1 MSLIKLKL
9 NNNNTVTASGWANPD
24 TRQVG
29 ETTTDG
35 FTIYDIN
42 QDEIDALV
50 VNRTKLISNHLV
62 VDSDYVSPVETPTE
76 PQPSDT
82 DKALAA
88 LSYQQMTTTQDIT
101 TLQTQN
107 AQMAYQLMMIQQGG
121 EK

>member
-9 NNNNTVTASGWANPD
+9 AADNTVTASGWANPD

-50 VNRTKLISNHLV
+50 VNHTKLINNHLV
-62 VDSDYVSPVETPTE
+62 IDADYVPPVETPNDPE
-76 PQPSDT
+76 PSDT

-88 LSYQQMTTTQDIT
+88 LSYQQMTTTQDVT
-101 TLQTQN
+101 ALQTQN

-121 EK
+121 EA

>member
-9 NNNNTVTASGWANPD
+9 ATDNTVVASGWANPD
-24 TRQVG
+24 QRKTG
-29 ETTTDG
+29 EVTADG

-42 QDEIDALV
+42 QDEIDVLV
-50 VNRTKLISNHLV
+50 VNHTKLISNHLV
-62 VDSDYVSPVETPTE
+62 VDADYVPPVETPTD

-88 LSYQQMTTTQDIT
+88 LSYQQMTTTQDVT

-107 AQMAYQLMMIQQGG
+107 AQMAYQIMMLGG
-121 EK
+121 VQ